1 MKKRHEAL
9 GLLDTAESHTKK
21 RTIELK
27 NHTIE
32 IAEIDDQ
39 FVANTG
45 LFMGNNQTNDNEI
58 NEKVQQKFSSF
69 YSNHFSSLFRMMVMV
84 KQYKKKQSKDIH
96 YSPEDEVDS
105 TRYLTLSDSATT
117 CVQYCRS

>member
-9 GLLDTAESHTKK
+9 GLLDTAENNTKK

-39 FVANTG
+39 FVSNTG
-45 LFMGNNQTNDNEI
+45 LFMGTNQNNENVCEI
-58 NEKVQQKFSSF
+58 LFFCF
-69 YSNHFSSLFRMMVMV
+69 YF
-84 KQYKKKQSKDIH
+84 K
-96 YSPEDEVDS
+96 
-105 TRYLTLSDSATT
+105 
-117 CVQYCRS
+117 

>member
-9 GLLDTAESHTKK
+9 GLLDTVENNTKK

-32 IAEIDDQ
+32 IEEIDDQ

-45 LFMGNNQTNDNEI
+45 LFMGTNQTN
-58 NEKVQQKFSSF
+58 NEKVKQDKEKKEFCLIFLFS
-69 YSNHFSSLFRMMVMV
+69 
-84 KQYKKKQSKDIH
+84 
-96 YSPEDEVDS
+96 
-105 TRYLTLSDSATT
+105 YLE
-117 CVQYCRS
+117 

>member
-9 GLLDTAESHTKK
+9 GLLDTIENNTKK

-39 FVANTG
+39 FVSNTG
-45 LFMGNNQTNDNEI
+45 LFMGTNQINDNEI
-58 NEKVQQKFSSF
+58 NEKVKL
-69 YSNHFSSLFRMMVMV
+69 LFLT
-84 KQYKKKQSKDIH
+84 SINFF
-96 YSPEDEVDS
+96 
-105 TRYLTLSDSATT
+105 RYIG
-117 CVQYCRS
+117 

>member
-9 GLLDTAESHTKK
+9 GLLDTVENNTKK

-39 FVANTG
+39 LLSNTG
-45 LFMGNNQTNDNEI
+45 LFMGNNQSNDDQT
-58 NEKVQQKFSSF
+58 NEKKMMMNHQQK
-69 YSNHFSSLFRMMVMV
+69 N
-84 KQYKKKQSKDIH
+84 KD
-96 YSPEDEVDS
+96 
-105 TRYLTLSDSATT
+105 
-117 CVQYCRS
+117 

>member
-9 GLLDTAESHTKK
+9 GLLDTVENNTKK

-39 FVANTG
+39 FVSDTG
-45 LFMGNNQTNDNEI
+45 LFMGNNQVNDTETNDI
-58 NEKVQQKFSSF
+58 VKSHSIVCLSKSFSSI
-69 YSNHFSSLFRMMVMV
+69 FRVL
-84 KQYKKKQSKDIH
+84 DH
-96 YSPEDEVDS
+96 
-105 TRYLTLSDSATT
+105 
-117 CVQYCRS
+117 

>member
-9 GLLDTAESHTKK
+9 GLLDTIENNTKK

-39 FVANTG
+39 FVSNTG
-45 LFMGNNQTNDNEI
+45 LFMGTNQINDNEI
-58 NEKVQQKFSSF
+58 KEKVKL
-69 YSNHFSSLFRMMVMV
+69 LFLT
-84 KQYKKKQSKDIH
+84 SINFF
-96 YSPEDEVDS
+96 
-105 TRYLTLSDSATT
+105 RYIG
-117 CVQYCRS
+117 